1 MLIFG
6 RHLQEV
12 DHDVV
17 VSTLRYDEFG
27 QHIEASDNLRTDID
41 DHELNNVNI
50 KAESEDPDFR

>member
-27 QHIEASDNLRTDID
+27 QHIEASDTLRTDID
-41 DHELNNVNI
+41 DHDLNNVNI